1 MSTDPHTAEPADVV
15 VIGAG
20 IVGLSCAWAALRAGA
35 SVTVVDRDFEGDRA
49 SHGNAGGIA
58 VTEST
63 PIAVHGLFAKAAK
76 WLIDPLGPLSL
87 DWKHV
92 PAAWPWFMAFRRACE
107 PERYLAISHALAR
120 LNNRVYDDLLPML
133 RDIGAEPMLHR
144 SGALTVYETD
154 AAFEADQ
161 AEWALKRELGV
172 QWQAIQPQHVR
183 ELEPA
188 LAPVFRHGIY
198 LDDWSQIGDPKR
210 LVTLLRERVRAL
222 GARFIAGSAQAI
234 DAPSTVVLADGARV
248 QGRRIV
254 VAAGAWSAPLAQSIG
269 DHVLLESER
278 GYNATLPRHGLKV
291 SREII
296 FAERKFV
303 ASPLDVGLRI
313 GGAAEFAG
321 LDAPANY
328 KRSDALLELG
338 KRFLPG
344 IDATDAVKW
353 MGNRPATPDSLPVIG
368 ASPRVPSVSYAF
380 GHGHLGLTQS
390 ATTAALIADVLAQRT
405 PRVPLTPYS
414 IGRFDS

>member
-1 MSTDPHTAEPADVV
+1 MTARSDDVV

-20 IVGLSCAWAALRAGA
+20 IVGLACAWAALHEGL
-35 SVTVVDRDFEGDRA
+35 SVCVIDRDFEGDRA

-63 PIAVHGLFAKAAK
+63 PLSVNGLFMKAAK
-76 WLIDPLGPLSL
+76 WLMDPLGPLAL

-92 PAAWPWFMAFRRACE
+92 PAALPWFMAFRRTGE
-107 PERYLAISHALAR
+107 PERYLAISQALAL
-120 LNNRVYDDLLPML
+120 LNNRVYDDILPMFD
-133 RDIGAEPMLHR
+133 DIGASAMHYR
-144 SGALTVYETD
+144 RGALTLYETD

-161 AEWALKRELGV
+161 NEWSLKRELGV
-172 QWQAIQPQHVR
+172 RWSAMNAQQIR
-183 ELEPA
+183 EMEPS
-188 LAPVFRHGIY
+188 LAPVFRHGVF
-198 LDDWSQIGDPKR
+198 LDDWSHIGDPR
-210 LVTLLRERVRAL
+210 AIVTLLRERARAL
-222 GARFIAGSAQAI
+222 GARFVTGRAKALDPAGAA
-234 DAPSTVVLADGARV
+234 VLDDGSRV
-248 QGRRIV
+248 AGRRIV
-254 VAAGAWSAPLAQSIG
+254 VAAGAWSAALAKSLG

-278 GYNATLPRHGLKV
+278 GYNTTLPRLGNTL
-291 SREII
+291 SREVI

-328 KRSDALLELG
+328 RRSEALLALG
-338 KRFLPG
+338 RRFLPDLDS
-344 IDATDAVKW
+344 IDETDAVNW

-368 ASPRVPSVSYAF
+368 VSPRAPAVIYAF

-390 ATTAALIADVLAQRT
+390 ATTAALVADLLAQRT

-414 IGRFDS
+414 IARFQT

>member
-1 MSTDPHTAEPADVV
+1 MNERYDAAANDVV

-20 IVGLSCAWAALRAGA
+20 VVGLACAWAALHQGA
-35 SVTVVDRDFEGDRA
+35 HVTLIDRDFEGDRA

-63 PIAVHGLFAKAAK
+63 PIAIKGMFTQAAK
-76 WLIDPLGPLSL
+76 WLLDPLGPLSL

-92 PAAWPWFMAFRRACE
+92 PSALPWFMAFRRASD
-107 PERYLAISHALAR
+107 PEHFLGISHALAR
-120 LNNRVYDDLLPML
+120 LNNRVYDDILPMF
-133 RDIGAEPMLHR
+133 RDIGAESMHYR
-144 SGALTVYETD
+144 RGALTVYESD

-161 AEWALKRELGV
+161 DEWAFKRELGV
-172 QWQAIQPQHVR
+172 QWSRLNASHVR

-188 LAPVFRHGIY
+188 LAPVFRHGVY
-198 LDDWSQIGDPKR
+198 LDDWSHIGDPRR

-222 GARFIAGSAQAI
+222 GARFVTGTARAI
-234 DAPSTVVLADGARV
+234 DAPSGVVLADGARIA
-248 QGRRIV
+248 GRRIV
-254 VAAGAWSAPLAQSIG
+254 VAAGAWSAPLAASVG
-269 DHVLLESER
+269 DRVLLESER
-278 GYNATLPRHGLKV
+278 GYNATLPRPGVML
-291 SREII
+291 SREVI

-303 ASPLDVGLRI
+303 ATPLDIGLRI

-328 KRSDALLELG
+328 RRSDALLALG
-338 KRFLPG
+338 RRFLPD
-344 IDATDAVKW
+344 IDEDGAVNW

-368 ASPRVPSVSYAF
+368 VSPRVSSVIYAF

-390 ATTAALIADVLAQRT
+390 ATTAALVADVLAQRA

-414 IGRFDS
+414 IARFEA